1 MLPVFTDCFDEVTLA
16 DVAVGSAR
24 GNGTRGGLGSRFDIV
39 VVGRLSV
46 ELRRGTGG
54 GGGGGGGGNDDVC
67 CPTTS
72 SASSNRFVS
81 TAKPSESS
89 QTANELMSEE
99 YSSSLRLNVHSK

>member
-39 VVGRLSV
+39 VVGRMSV

-54 GGGGGGGGNDDVC
+54 GGGGDVC

-72 SASSNRFVS
+72 PASSNRFVS
-81 TAKPSESS
+81 TANPAESS

-99 YSSSLRLNVHSK
+99 YSSSLRLKVHSK